1 MKEMALY
8 DADDCNVI
16 MIMREGA
23 DDYDNYR
30 DNTSAEDWDLFPKN
44 HDGDQKLILFWQQ
57 R

>member
-44 HDGDQKLILFWQQ
+44 HDGDQKHILFWQ
-57 R
+57 